1 MGGDII
7 SCWVQVAG
15 YRLQGVGVSFK
26 SGFTA
31 SDLILIRR
39 ADRYACR
46 YASLALAIWLP
57 GALYFL
63 RISKFKSSDSII
75 YSLQPTVLPAGRQ
88 VCFL

>member
-39 ADRYACR
+39 
-46 YASLALAIWLP
+46 
-57 GALYFL
+57 G
-63 RISKFKSSDSII
+63 
-75 YSLQPTVLPAGRQ
+75 GQ
-88 VCFL
+88 VCLPVCKFGSCDLASWCLVFPSNFEI